1 MGLGKW
7 AALAGGI
14 AGTVFT
20 GNPAFAMAGVSAY
33 NALGNKDA
41 ADKAVGQQQTATNQA
56 LGANQQALG
65 GYVSRGN
72 TAGDT
77 LQGLMGLGPLPGQAG
92 FGGGQQGPGSLE
104 SSAPTPPSYPNQA
117 SPPPS
122 DAEGRRNVPAV
133 QNPDTFGDSPASLAA
148 LGSRSSYQTQ
158 GMMRNRGA
166 TSSSGSMIRTPD
178 GRVVLVPP
186 DKVEEALSQ
195 GGVNL

>member
-33 NALGNKDA
+33 NALGNKEA

-56 LGANQQALG
+56 LAANDKVLG

-92 FGGGQQGPGSLE
+92 FGGPSP
-104 SSAPTPPSYPNQA
+104 SAPQSPVTSPPMSQPNQA
-117 SPPPS
+117 MPDPS

-158 GMMRNRGA
+158 GMARNRGA
-166 TSSSGSMIRTPD
+166 TSSGGSMIRTPD

-195 GGVNL
+195 GGVSL

>member
-33 NALGNKDA
+33 NALGNKEA

-56 LGANQQALG
+56 LAANDKALG

-77 LQGLMGLGPLPGQAG
+77 LMGLMGLGPLPGQAG
-92 FGGGQQGPGSLE
+92 FGGQAP
-104 SSAPTPPSYPNQA
+104 SAPQSPVTPPPMSPNQA
-117 SPPPS
+117 MPDPS

-148 LGSRSSYQTQ
+148 LGSRSSYQTG
-158 GMMRNRGA
+158 GMQRMSGGIAGGSLMR
-166 TSSSGSMIRTPD
+166 SPD
-178 GRVVLVPP
+178 GRVVMVPP
-186 DKVEEALSQ
+186 DKMAEAMQ
-195 GGVNL
+195 NGGVKL